1 MTNVSIIIPNF
12 NGEKF
17 LPDCLN
23 SLLTAIKNCP
33 SIKFEIILVDNASS
47 DNSIKIF
54 NQYFLNSKIL
64 FLDKNYGFA
73 QAVNQGIDASTSD
86 WILVCNND
94 LKTSPY
100 WLSIITKAI
109 NNNSDPKLAA
119 ITGTILN
126 YSGTDIESQGLKY
139 YPYGKCTNLNNHKKV
154 TPKFLRQIKTLPSK
168 YIWGASAA
176 LTLYNRKILKKSGK
190 FDNDFFAYEEDVDL
204 AIRLQHLRYRTLYVP
219 GAVCY
224 HLGGGTSNKMGN
236 FRSMM
241 DAKNWIYIIIK
252 NYSKK
257 EIFLNL
263 FPIIIERLRNLS
275 GLIKHTPK
283 TKMIPTIVKTYQ
295 PVFKNFRLMI
305 QKRKQINS
313 LYSLLQDKT

>member
-23 SLLTAIKNCP
+23 SLVTAIKNCP
-33 SIKFEIILVDNASS
+33 SIRFEIILVDNASS
-47 DNSIKIF
+47 DDSVKIF

-73 QAVNQGIDASTSD
+73 QAVNQGIDASVSD

-94 LKTSPY
+94 LKIDPH
-100 WLSIITKAI
+100 WLSIISKTI

-119 ITGTILN
+119 VTGTVLN
-126 YSGTDIESQGLKY
+126 YSGTSVESQGLRY
-139 YPYGKCTNLNNHKKV
+139 YPYGKCANLSNNKKV
-154 TPKFLRQIKTLPSK
+154 TPKFLQQIKTLSPQ

-176 LTLYNRKILKKSGK
+176 LTLYNRKILKKIDK

-204 AIRLQHLRYRTLYVP
+204 ALRLQHLRYRTLYTP
-219 GAVCY
+219 SAICY

-257 EIFLNL
+257 EIILNL

-275 GLIKHTPK
+275 GLIKHTPRINL
-283 TKMIPTIVKTYQ
+283 IPTIINTYQ
-295 PVFKNFRLMI
+295 PIFKNFSLMT
-305 QKRKQINS
+305 QKRKHINS
-313 LYSLLQDKT
+313 LYLLLRDKT